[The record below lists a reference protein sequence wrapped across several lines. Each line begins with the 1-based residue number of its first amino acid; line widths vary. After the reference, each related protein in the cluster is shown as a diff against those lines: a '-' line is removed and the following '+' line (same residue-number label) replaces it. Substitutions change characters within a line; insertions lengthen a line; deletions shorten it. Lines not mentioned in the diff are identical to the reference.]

1 MCAPPVT
8 EAIELRWIL
17 MPSKI
22 EDMSLAWTCFPPMIE
37 HMVFMYVFVSLM
49 IVVVNLKC
57 ILSSKLQL

>member
-1 MCAPPVT
+1 
-8 EAIELRWIL
+8 L